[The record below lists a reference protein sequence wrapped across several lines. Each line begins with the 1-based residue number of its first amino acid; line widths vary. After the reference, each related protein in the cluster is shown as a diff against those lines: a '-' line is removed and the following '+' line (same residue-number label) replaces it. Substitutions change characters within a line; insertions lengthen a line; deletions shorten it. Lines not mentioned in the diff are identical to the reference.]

1 MKKSIRMYDMVFPLW
16 ALFTA
21 PLILFPPILLI
32 SLGLNFLIDSLV
44 FYIAAKIL
52 KLDNKFFVWR
62 KSILKIWLLGFLSD
76 IFGGEL
82 TFVIAYVIVKY
93 DSSFAIP
100 TFPATLIA
108 LPGVI
113 LAGLLIYFFGRKTY
127 FSKTNLS
134 DEQIKKLSLALAIF
148 TAPYLMLIP
157 TY

>member
-1 MKKSIRMYDMVFPLW
+1 MIWCFHCG
-16 ALFTA
+16 LFTA

-44 FYIAAKIL
+44 LYIAAKIL

-82 TFVIAYVIVKY
+82 IFVVSYIINQYHPYFYPV
-93 DSSFAIP
+93 
-100 TFPATLIA
+100 TFPAVTLIA

-113 LAGLLIYFFGRKTY
+113 LAGLLIYLFGRKTY

-134 DEQIKKLSLALAIF
+134 EEQIKKLSLTFAIF
-148 TAPYLMLIP
+148 TAPYIMLIP